1 MIFFSLNK
9 QTAFKMLP
17 HSINIILKNIYV
29 DDKFLKIIDKFY
41 CKSYNQ
47 NCLNVNYV
55 CNLLVV
61 LEAPDLPWD
70 LVFHQ
75 ILVVPSKNIIGENM
89 IKKLLTAFTL
99 FCFDYINLTLLS
111 NILNF

>member
-1 MIFFSLNK
+1 M
-9 QTAFKMLP
+9 
-17 HSINIILKNIYV
+17 ILKI
-29 DDKFLKIIDKFY
+29 LDKFY

-47 NCLNVNYV
+47 NCKVNYV

-75 ILVVPSKNIIGENM
+75 ILVVPSKNIIEENM

-99 FCFDYINLTLLS
+99 FCFDYTNLTLLF
-111 NILNF
+111 NIFNF